1 MRMWLRYEK
10 GEAAKYISHLDF
22 LRAITRTIRRAHIP
36 VKYSEGF
43 NPHMKLSFALAL
55 PLGTTSVTELMEIEL
70 NEDLTPEEIL
80 EKLNK
85 ESLMGIRFI
94 EAGISPDKNKF
105 KAIGFAK
112 YKVTP
117 DKMITEDELSA
128 FLAKDEIVTMK
139 KTKSGTKPTDIRG
152 DIASIKIEGGSL
164 IMILSAG
171 NDANL
176 KPETVLSAMKENI
189 EGFSFEDYDSVRTGI
204 LDKTMAYI

>member
-1 MRMWLRYEK
+1 
-10 GEAAKYISHLDF
+10 
-22 LRAITRTIRRAHIP
+22 
-36 VKYSEGF
+36 
-43 NPHMKLSFALAL
+43 MKLSFALAV

-70 NEDLTPEEIL
+70 NDDLTPEEIL

-85 ESLMGIRFI
+85 ESLMGISFI

>member
-1 MRMWLRYEK
+1 MWLRYEK

-22 LRAITRTIRRAHIP
+22 LRAITRTIRRAHRP